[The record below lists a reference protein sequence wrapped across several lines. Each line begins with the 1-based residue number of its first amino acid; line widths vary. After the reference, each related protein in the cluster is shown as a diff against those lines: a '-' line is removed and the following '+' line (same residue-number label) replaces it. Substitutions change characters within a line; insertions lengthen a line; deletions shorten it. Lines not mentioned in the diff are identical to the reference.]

1 MVDDTTRRDEAR
13 KVARCA
19 RDRFAEAS
27 GLYLIVT
34 RPLIPHL
41 ELVTAAVDR
50 GVPVIQLREKSLDD
64 EALMKLASSLVEATR
79 GSGTLMVVND
89 RPDIAVRVGADGAH
103 VGTGDLAAGEARRIL
118 GPRAL
123 LGVSGN
129 APEEARAALSAGADY
144 VGVGPVFPT
153 ETKPDACT
161 PVGVSTIRRMASAV
175 PDLPIVAV
183 GGINIA
189 TASRVTE
196 AGARYVAVVSAV
208 CRAPDPVA
216 AIDALMSE
224 LDRKSEWAGNTT

>member
-1 MVDDTTRRDEAR
+1 MVDDATRCDEAR
-13 KVARCA
+13 RAASCA
-19 RDRFAEAS
+19 RERFARSS

-34 RPLIPHL
+34 RPSIPHL

-64 EALMKLASSLVEATR
+64 EALAKLASSLVEATR

-89 RPDIAVRVGADGAH
+89 RPDIAVRIGADGAH
-103 VGTGDLAAGEARRIL
+103 VGAGDLAAGEARRIL
-118 GPRAL
+118 GHGAL

-129 APEEARAALSAGADY
+129 TPEEARAALSAGADY

-153 ETKPDACT
+153 ETKPDACR
-161 PVGVSTIRRMASAV
+161 PVGVAAIRRVASAV

-183 GGINIA
+183 GGIDAA
-189 TASRVTE
+189 TASLVTE

-208 CRAPDPVA
+208 CQSDDPVA
-216 AIDALMSE
+216 AIDELMRALE
-224 LDRKSEWAGNTT
+224 AAGRRRRE